1 VRRGEGAMLLSGSH
15 QLIVVR
21 VRVRVDA
28 RCSSSSV
35 SVLVED
41 GSAKQRNADEARRAV
56 AQGLSNAAAGRAG
69 SLGQGSSGTCSGP
82 VRAGLCVV
90 YNFL

>member
-41 GSAKQRNADEARRAV
+41 GSAKQRDADEARRAV